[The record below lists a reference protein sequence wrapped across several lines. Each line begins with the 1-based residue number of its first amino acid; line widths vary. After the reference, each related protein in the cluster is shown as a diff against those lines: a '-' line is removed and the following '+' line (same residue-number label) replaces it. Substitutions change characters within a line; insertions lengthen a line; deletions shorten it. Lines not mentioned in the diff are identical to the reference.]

1 MKENPK
7 SMKKLEIV
15 AINVIRSWALSG
27 IIPSHCG
34 VLMANYADH
43 VGI

>member
-7 SMKKLEIV
+7 SMKKSVII
-15 AINVIRSWALSG
+15 AISVTRSWALLD

-34 VLMANYADH
+34 VSKANYADH

>member
-7 SMKKLEIV
+7 IMRKSVII
-15 AINVIRSWALSG
+15 AINVTRSWALLD

-34 VLMANYADH
+34 VLKANCADH